1 MQSAAAANMV
11 ASKSADEPSG
21 PSSSQPSP
29 LNLGQVEG
37 VQEKQQS
44 KAQPTAAATTPASQ
58 KQKKPAE
65 PSLRYPF
72 WFGGSASSMA
82 ACVTHPL
89 DLGNALPLLQHTSE
103 RNPRSMKANPSSP
116 KNRSKPQR
124 HIYVRLQVRRPD
136 APKNMVGTFT
146 HIVRNHGVTGLYNGL
161 SASLLRQ
168 MTYSTVRFGAYEEM
182 KIRATRANDGK
193 PPSFPVLVAMAS
205 AAGFVGG
212 ISGNAADVLN
222 VRMQQDAALPTA
234 ERRNYSHAL
243 EGMLRM
249 AREEGIMSWFRGV
262 LPNSMR
268 AAAMTASQLASY
280 DTFKGMLIRHTP
292 MGDNLTTH
300 FTASFLA
307 GVMAATVTSPID
319 VIKTR
324 VMSASTQEGLA
335 HTLAKIYK
343 AEGLGWMFKGWVP
356 SFLRLGPQTICTFV
370 FLEMHRKVYRKVA
383 DIGNGEDASI
393 KG

>member
-1 MQSAAAANMV
+1 MQSAANMV
-11 ASKSADEPSG
+11 PSAASSKPADEA
-21 PSSSQPSP
+21 SSSSSP
-29 LNLGQVEG
+29 VKAVQVDS
-37 VQEKQQS
+37 QEKPQQ
-44 KAQPTAAATTPASQ
+44 KQTTP
-58 KQKKPAE
+58 KKKAD
-65 PSLRYPF
+65 SSMRYPF

-89 DLGNALPLLQHTSE
+89 DLGTHPPEQHHQHTITNASI
-103 RNPRSMKANPSSP
+103 A
-116 KNRSKPQR
+116 
-124 HIYVRLQVRRPD
+124 VRLQVRRPD
-136 APKNMVGTFT
+136 APKNMVGTFA
-146 HIVRNHGVTGLYNGL
+146 HIVRNHGITGLYNGL

-182 KIRATRANDGK
+182 KVRATRKNNGK
-193 PPSFPVLVAMAS
+193 APAFPVLVAMAS
-205 AAGFVGG
+205 ASGFVGG

-222 VRMQQDAALPTA
+222 VRMQQDAALPAA
-234 ERRNYSHAL
+234 ERRNYNHAL

-249 AREEGIMSWFRGV
+249 AREEGMMSWFRGV

-324 VMSASTQEGLA
+324 VMSATTQEGLA

-370 FLEMHRKVYRKVA
+370 FLEMHRKVYRAVTNV
-383 DIGNGEDASI
+383 GGEEAI
-393 KG
+393 

>member
-1 MQSAAAANMV
+1 MQSAAAAMI
-11 ASKSADEPSG
+11 ASKPAGDAPSVSSS
-21 PSSSQPSP
+21 PSSP
-29 LNLGQVEG
+29 LQMGPG
-37 VQEKQQS
+37 QEKPQS
-44 KAQPTAAATTPASQ
+44 QLKQTATTTPN
-58 KQKKPAE
+58 KKKIE

-89 DLGNALPLLQHTSE
+89 DLGNALLPRETQDTTPGEPPARDHEDRTQPQ
-103 RNPRSMKANPSSP
+103 NP
-116 KNRSKPQR
+116 
-124 HIYVRLQVRRPD
+124 VRLQVRRPD
-136 APKNMVGTFT
+136 APTNMSGTVA
-146 HIVRNHGVTGLYNGL
+146 HILRNHGVTGLYNGL

-182 KIRATRANDGK
+182 KIRATRANNGK
-193 PPSFPVLVAMAS
+193 APAFPVLVAMAS

-222 VRMQQDAALPTA
+222 VRMQQDAALPAA

-249 AREEGIMSWFRGV
+249 AREEGLMSWFRGV

-343 AEGLGWMFKGWVP
+343 AEGFGWMFKGWVP

-383 DIGNGEDASI
+383 DIGGSGEEASI
-393 KG
+393 K

>member
-1 MQSAAAANMV
+1 MS
-11 ASKSADEPSG
+11 
-21 PSSSQPSP
+21 
-29 LNLGQVEG
+29 
-37 VQEKQQS
+37 
-44 KAQPTAAATTPASQ
+44 
-58 KQKKPAE
+58 
-65 PSLRYPF
+65 
-72 WFGGSASSMA
+72 
-82 ACVTHPL
+82 
-89 DLGNALPLLQHTSE
+89 
-103 RNPRSMKANPSSP
+103 
-116 KNRSKPQR
+116 
-124 HIYVRLQVRRPD
+124 
-136 APKNMVGTFT
+136 GTFA
-146 HIVRNHGVTGLYNGL
+146 HIIRNHGVTGLYNGL

-193 PPSFPVLVAMAS
+193 APAFPVLVAMAS
-205 AAGFVGG
+205 ASGFVGG

-222 VRMQQDAALPTA
+222 VRMQQDAALPAA

-249 AREEGIMSWFRGV
+249 AREEGLMSWFRGV

-343 AEGLGWMFKGWVP
+343 AEGFGWMFKGWVP

-383 DIGNGEDASI
+383 DIGGGEEASVR
-393 KG
+393 G